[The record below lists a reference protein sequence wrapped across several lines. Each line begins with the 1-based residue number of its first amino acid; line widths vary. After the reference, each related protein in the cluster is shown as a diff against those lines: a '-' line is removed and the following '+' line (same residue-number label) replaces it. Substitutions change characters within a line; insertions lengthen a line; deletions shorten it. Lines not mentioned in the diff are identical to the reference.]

1 MSIHL
6 IAILLIERGQYR
18 KTQEFSYDPRPDLN
32 IGVDLD

>member
-18 KTQEFSYDPRPDLN
+18 KTQEFSYDPRPDLS